1 MDPRLKVILYG
12 NPDEEL
18 SLLMRLEKEKDY
30 PDHCK
35 IISDFGMVV
44 SIRTQRRFL
53 CSIYNSK
60 KVKSLKAPSVVPAN
74 DNAELAPETQIL
86 DRKNDVLDDGV
97 SNVVF
102 GIIDFGF
109 DFTHPDFI
117 SNGKTR
123 FEKIWV
129 QSDRYDGNRFGY
141 GRIIT
146 KAQINEALLDE
157 FPFKK
162 LGYHPGKSDLFG
174 NGTHGTH
181 VLGIACGNG
190 AVAPK
195 SFAPNVPIIAVD
207 MGTNVVN
214 GSNLSLGDSVKGA
227 EGLCLI
233 TNEAGERPLV
243 INMSLG
249 GHGDAHMGKT
259 LFEQIIDHI
268 VTTRKGTA
276 IVQSTGNYH
285 QSNAHTYGDIKENQ
299 KIKIPWM
306 FKKNDRT
313 PNEMEI
319 WYHGDD
325 ILSVDIYDDNM
336 KLLLSST
343 PFKDE
348 LILKDND
355 EVGICLHRSNEPNT
369 GKNQIN
375 ILVNGKL
382 NSKFWT
388 IELVGRTVKN
398 GRYHCYIERDDG
410 GQSIFLPA
418 IANKT
423 HTTNSICNSKYSI
436 VVGAYNQ
443 NDDSKSILSFSSSG
457 PTADGRMKPEL
468 VAPGFK
474 IKSSCSSSSR
484 ENRASNKLT
493 SKSGSSMA
501 APYVASLVMKIL
513 EKEPDLDIFSIR
525 KKLFKACD
533 TASFKENNFEVFRAG
548 HGYINPNKIT

>member
-1 MDPRLKVILYG
+1 MDPRLKIILYG

-18 SLLMRLEKEKDY
+18 SLLMRVEKEKEY

-35 IISDFGMVV
+35 IISEFGTVV

-74 DNAELAPETQIL
+74 DGIEMQPETKIL
-86 DRKNDVLDDGV
+86 DKKNDVIDGTV

-117 SNGKTR
+117 TNGKTR
-123 FEKIWV
+123 FEKIWI
-129 QSDRYDGNRFGY
+129 QSDRYDGNEFGY
-141 GRIIT
+141 GRIVT
-146 KAQINEALLDE
+146 KAQINEALLDD

-207 MGTNVVN
+207 MGTNLVN

-227 EGLCLI
+227 EGLCFI
-233 TNEAGERPLV
+233 TTEAGKRPLV

-285 QSNAHTYGDIKENQ
+285 QANAHTYGDIKLNQ
-299 KIKIPWM
+299 KVKIPWM
-306 FKKNDRT
+306 FKKHDRT

-325 ILSVDIYDDNM
+325 VLSVDIYDDDM

-348 LILKDND
+348 LIVKEND

-382 NSKFWT
+382 KSKFWT
-388 IELVGRTVKN
+388 IELVGKTVKN

-418 IANKT
+418 VANKT

-443 NDDSKSILSFSSSG
+443 NDDAKPILSFSSSG
-457 PTADGRMKPEL
+457 PTADGRMKPEV

-501 APYVASLVMKIL
+501 SPYVASLVMKIL
-513 EKEPDLDIFSIR
+513 DKEPHLDIISIR
-525 KKLFKACD
+525 KKLFDACD
-533 TASFKENNFEVFRAG
+533 TAFFKDSNLEVFRAG
-548 HGYINPNKIT
+548 HGYVNPNKIT

>member
-1 MDPRLKVILYG
+1 MDPRLKIILYG
-12 NPDEEL
+12 NQDEEL
-18 SLLMRLEKEKDY
+18 SLLMRLEKEKEY
-30 PDHCK
+30 PENCK
-35 IISDFGMVV
+35 IISEFGTIV
-44 SIRTQRRFL
+44 SVRTQRRYL
-53 CSIYNSK
+53 CRIYNSK
-60 KVKSLKAPSVVPAN
+60 KVKSLKAPRVVPAN
-74 DNAELAPETQIL
+74 VAHEEMSSGEIVEK
-86 DRKNDVLDDGV
+86 KNDTTDEKTA
-97 SNVVF
+97 NVIF

-117 SNGKTR
+117 KNDKTR
-123 FEKIWV
+123 FDKIWI
-129 QSDRYDGNRFGY
+129 QSDRYEENKFGY
-141 GRIIT
+141 GRIVS
-146 KAQINEALLDE
+146 KAQINEALLDN
-157 FPFKK
+157 FPFKR
-162 LGYHPGKSDLFG
+162 LDYHPGKSDLFG

-190 AVAPK
+190 SVAQK
-195 SFAPNVPIIAVD
+195 SFAPDVSILAVD
-207 MGTNVVN
+207 MGTNLVN
-214 GSNLSLGDSVKGA
+214 GCNLSLGDSVKLI
-227 EGLCLI
+227 EGIDFLL
-233 TNEAGERPLV
+233 TEAGERPIV

-249 GHGDAHMGKT
+249 GHGDAHTGQT
-259 LFEQIIDHI
+259 LVEQAIDHI
-268 VTTRKGTA
+268 LKTRKGTA

-285 QSNAHTYGDIKENQ
+285 QANVHTYGDITNNQ

-306 FKKNDRT
+306 FKKYDRT

-325 ILSVDIYDDNM
+325 ILSVNVYDDNQ
-336 KLLLSST
+336 KILLSST

-348 LILKDND
+348 LILKDGD
-355 EVGICLHRSNEPNT
+355 EVGICLHRCKEPNT
-369 GKNQIN
+369 NKNQIN

-388 IELVGRTVKN
+388 IELVGKEVQN

-410 GQSIFLPA
+410 GQSIFLPQ

-423 HTTNSICNSKYSI
+423 HTTNSICNSQYSI

-443 NDDSKSILSFSSSG
+443 NDDTRPILSFSSSG
-457 PTADGRMKPEL
+457 PTVDGRMKPEV

-474 IKSSCSSSSR
+474 IRSSCSASNK
-484 ENRASNKLT
+484 ENRASNKLS

-513 EKEPDLDIFSIR
+513 EKEPQLDIISIR

-533 TASFKENNFEVFRAG
+533 AASFKENKVEIFRAG
-548 HGYINPNKIT
+548 HGYINPNKIM